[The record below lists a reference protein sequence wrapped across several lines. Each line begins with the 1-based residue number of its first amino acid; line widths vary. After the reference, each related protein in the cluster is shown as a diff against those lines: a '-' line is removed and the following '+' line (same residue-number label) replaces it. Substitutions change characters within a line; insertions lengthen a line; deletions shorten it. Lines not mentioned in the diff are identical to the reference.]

1 MKKNRNNERRQ
12 KAAQGF
18 TLIEIMVVV
27 MIIGMLATVVSV
39 GVMDYLDKAKR
50 KTAVQQIKA
59 LEQACNFYKM
69 DNNRYPTTEQ
79 GLEALVQEPTSP
91 PQPPNYKS
99 GGYID
104 HVPLDPW
111 GYEYQYYNDGGK
123 ARIVSYGPDGK
134 EGGDGENADIK
145 SWDLQAE
152 M

>member
-1 MKKNRNNERRQ
+1 MKRKNITEKRE
-12 KAAQGF
+12 KAPAGF

-59 LEQACNFYKM
+59 LEQALNFYKM
-69 DNNRYPTTEQ
+69 DNNIYPTTEQ

-91 PQPPNYKS
+91 PVPKNYKS

-111 GYEYQYYNDGGK
+111 GYEYHYRSEGGK
-123 ARIVSYGPDGK
+123 AYIVSYGPDGK
-134 EGGDGENADIK
+134 EGGEGDNADIE
-145 SWDLQAE
+145 SWNLQAE

>member
-1 MKKNRNNERRQ
+1 MKKKHK
-12 KAAQGF
+12 KAREKESRKGF

-39 GVMDYLDKAKR
+39 GVMDYLSEAKR

-59 LEQACNFYKM
+59 LEEALNFYKM
-69 DNNRYPTTEQ
+69 HNDVYPTTEQ

-91 PQPPNYKS
+91 PVPRNYKS

-111 GYEYQYYNDGGK
+111 GNEYVYRSEDGKAYIESYGADGKDGG
-123 ARIVSYGPDGK
+123 
-134 EGGDGENADIK
+134 EGDNADIE
-145 SWDLQAE
+145 SWNLQAE
-152 M
+152 R